1 MNVVATEHV
10 NSLCCLASKTNQ
22 SEVYNREQKIAQC
35 KQELGTKY
43 LLHPSNFIKHKDGR
57 QS

>member
-1 MNVVATEHV
+1 MTVDQNDYATTV
-10 NSLCCLASKTNQ
+10 CCLSSTANKA
-22 SEVYNREQKIAQC
+22 EVHTRDQKIELC
-35 KQELGTKY
+35 KKELGTKY